1 MRASP
6 ELPQF
11 KFIGFTGHRALSDQA
26 AVRTALR
33 EALTQVRA
41 TLPAAEWVA
50 VSSIAEGADMLFA
63 ETARAAG
70 LAWQVVLPLPE
81 HEFKN
86 DFSAEQWAEVAGWL
100 AQAEQCTVVPPTLER
115 TEAYLDAGLETV
127 DRADVLIAV
136 WDGEASRGQGG
147 TAEVVTY
154 AREIGCPV
162 LRIDPTSGA
171 VMRENFEPGPKA
183 DGIVGEINALPA
195 GVGDAVAFPGSVS
208 VPAAL
213 AGFMAKAD
221 ASATSGAPHFRR
233 MMGGTVMLH
242 VLATLVAVMAIVFGW
257 HWVGLPW
264 IKLLCLVGAV
274 AVAFVLARSHT
285 HHRWLRHRIAAEV
298 SRAAL
303 GAWGLRSELAFLDN
317 IPVPELKG
325 LLRSIRQL
333 HLRERTGRSGVTLP
347 EFKASYLATR
357 IEGQTAYYRKQE
369 DKAAPLAHRLKM
381 GFWWATWAAI
391 ACTSGYAVAATLHLP
406 VAHEISEIVFYLL
419 PICLP
424 VVAAGC
430 MSFVS
435 INDLQRRVARYRDM
449 QALLERSRRQLEVSH
464 SWHAVAK
471 VVAIT
476 EEGLLQELLEW
487 HAISRYSESH

>member
-1 MRASP
+1 MSAQA

-11 KFIGFTGHRALSDQA
+11 KFIGFTGHRSLTDRM
-26 AVRTALR
+26 AVREAIRAALA
-33 EALTQVRA
+33 ETRA
-41 TLPAAEWVA
+41 TLPGVEWVA
-50 VSSIAEGADMLFA
+50 VSSIAEGADMVFA
-63 ETARAAG
+63 EMAREAG
-70 LAWQVVLPLPE
+70 MAWQVVLPLPE

-86 DFSAEQWAEVAGWL
+86 DFSAEQWPEVAAWL
-100 AQAEQCTVVPPTLER
+100 TRAEQCTVVPPTVER

-136 WDGEASRGQGG
+136 WDGAASRGQGG

-162 LRIDPTSGA
+162 LRIDPTTGA
-171 VMRENFEPGPKA
+171 IIRENVANMPTA
-183 DGIVGEINALPA
+183 DRIVNEINALPA
-195 GVGDAVAFPGSVS
+195 GGAVAAELAGPVAPPES
-208 VPAAL
+208 L

-242 VLATLVAVMAIVFGW
+242 VLATLVAVMGIVFGW
-257 HWVGLPW
+257 HWMGLPW

-317 IPVPELKG
+317 ISVPELKG

-333 HLRERTGRSGVTLP
+333 HLRERAGRNAVGLA
-347 EFKASYLATR
+347 EFKASYLASR
-357 IEGQTAYYRKQE
+357 IDGQTAYYRKQE
-369 DKAAPLAHRLKM
+369 DKAAPLANRLKA

-391 ACTSGYAVAATLHLP
+391 ACTSAYAIAATLHLQ
-406 VAHEISEIVFYLL
+406 VAHAIEQYVFYLL

-449 QALLERSRRQLEVSH
+449 QALLERSRRQLQVSH

-471 VVAIT
+471 VVAAT